1 MPQKTTMENYN
12 SHTFDNQLE
21 ECKAILDRISRIYEK
36 ELDNA
41 DFYIDVWNNPDTI
54 YRVRVSPE
62 NVTYVSDIGPAFKD
76 LNELKAFLRGLEI
89 TGGDIEVKAKD

>member
-1 MPQKTTMENYN
+1 MENYN
-12 SHTFDNQLE
+12 NHTFDNQLE
-21 ECKAILDRISRIYEK
+21 ECKAILDRISKIYEK
-36 ELDNA
+36 ELNNA
-41 DFYIDVWNNPDTI
+41 DFYIHTWNNPETI

-62 NVTYVSDIGPAFKD
+62 NVTYVSDIGPAFND